1 MSNLDKLHQWESHP
15 SRVLYAFEDTTAQKP
30 REPFT
35 AYTDPQIVESDEF
48 YIETCAYGQ
57 QFAVSSEA
65 WREHGAAMLRV
76 GLSSLNEDGVY
87 VGHDGHHSVSF
98 FIEAIARA
106 ILLTDKTGFAL
117 NDMER
122 ALLRR
127 CGEWFADPVSW
138 MDRWWRDT
146 MHHRFFLNA
155 AGIYLLDRAVELP
168 PWCAERAGAWAAEG
182 VRRQR
187 SDGAHTELGGH
198 DTGYHS
204 LALTF
209 TAGII
214 LTCDLPDAFAAALRD
229 SLARG
234 AVWLMSRVNGD
245 GDINAEGNTRMA
257 PTKERD
263 RFGVPKSYKP
273 YETAFAIVGAG
284 ITLDDAAMI
293 DTADRV
299 MNRYY
304 G

>member
-1 MSNLDKLHQWESHP
+1 MCNLDKLHLWETHP
-15 SRVLYAFEDTTAQKP
+15 SRVLYAFEDTDAQNP

-35 AYTDPQIVESDEF
+35 TYVDPQIIKSDGF

-57 QFAVSSEA
+57 QFAVASEA

-76 GLSSLNEDGVY
+76 GMSSLNEAGTY

-106 ILLTDKTGFAL
+106 ILLADATAFTLTDT
-117 NDMER
+117 ER
-122 ALLRR
+122 VMLQR

-138 MDRWWRDT
+138 QDRWWRDT

-155 AGIYLLDRAVELP
+155 AGVYLLDRAVGLP
-168 PWCAERAGAWAAEG
+168 PWCEERAGAWAAEG

-214 LTCDLPDAFAAALRD
+214 LTCNLPDAFAATLRD
-229 SLARG
+229 SLAGG
-234 AVWLMSRVNGD
+234 AAWLMSRVNSD
-245 GDINAEGNTRMA
+245 GDINAEGNTRMS

-273 YETAFAIVGAG
+273 YESAFALAGAG
-284 ITLDDAAMI
+284 ITLDDSIMI
-293 DTADRV
+293 SAADRI
-299 MNRYY
+299 MHRYY